1 MKSIKIFLLLLV
13 SITLTNCSDNNEAPA
28 YPLTYENISGTYNIQ
43 SLSID
48 TETTTLVGII
58 PVTAKANGVGD
69 TFQVDMILNTDKTYS
84 IKGEHRIVITTSVP
98 GVAPT
103 TTQEIVVIDESGN
116 YTINADNSITF
127 SDQNADFLSGD
138 LNVTVFTANN
148 FSLTQEI
155 EGTEPLTN
163 SDFKVNLAVSFIRK

>member
-13 SITLTNCSDNNEAPA
+13 SITLTNCGDNNEEPA

-98 GVAPT
+98 GVH
-103 TTQEIVVIDESGN
+103 Q
-116 YTINADNSITF
+116 
-127 SDQNADFLSGD
+127 QL
-138 LNVTVFTANN
+138 LKK
-148 FSLTQEI
+148 L
-155 EGTEPLTN
+155 
-163 SDFKVNLAVSFIRK
+163 